1 MIYRSGS
8 LVVLYRGMT
17 YKLPCVQQYVK
28 LPKRDE
34 PNNLSVERDQGVAH
48 ESKALSMDRDQC
60 VVHESKA
67 LSMDYNIELD
77 SKASPLTGFENLC
90 GELTDLKDIDCV
102 LSQLGPR
109 YNDWSGY
116 DPVPVDADLL
126 PHVVPGYAP
135 PFRLLPYRVKSVLK
149 NNQMTSIRRFART
162 MPPHF
167 ALGWCYFLM
176 VFISCSRAR

>member
-17 YKLPCVQQYVK
+17 YKLPCVQQYVN
-28 LPKRDE
+28 LPKRDEDVVDE
-34 PNNLSVERDQGVAH
+34 PNNLSVERDQGV
-48 ESKALSMDRDQC
+48 
-60 VVHESKA
+60 VHESKA
-67 LSMDYNIELD
+67 LSMDNNTNLD
-77 SKASPLTGFENLC
+77 SKASSITGFENLC
-90 GELTDLKDIDCV
+90 GELTDLKDIDNV

-109 YNDWSGY
+109 FDDWSGY

-126 PHVVPGYAP
+126 PPVVPGYAP

-149 NNQMTSIRRFART
+149 NKQMTFIRRFART

-167 ALGWCYFLM
+167 ALGWCCFLV
-176 VFISCSRAR
+176 VFVSCSSAR